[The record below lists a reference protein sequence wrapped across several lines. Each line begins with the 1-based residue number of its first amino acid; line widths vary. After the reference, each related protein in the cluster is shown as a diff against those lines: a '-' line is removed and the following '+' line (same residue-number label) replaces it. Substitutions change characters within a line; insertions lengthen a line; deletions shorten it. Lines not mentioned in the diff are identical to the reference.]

1 MTNRKYP
8 KIKYR
13 LVSGNGSS
21 IFNNWSDVEKTIEK
35 YRTDSLFKDKERFQP
50 KYVIKITEE
59 YIEI

>member
-13 LVSGNGSS
+13 LVTGNGSS
-21 IFNNWSDVEKTIEK
+21 IFNNWSNVEKAIEK
-35 YRTDSLFKDKERFQP
+35 YRTNSLFKDKERFQP